1 MSKNFEAL
9 GFDALSKEGRIE
21 TRIHPVDRHSAP
33 LLTVQS
39 GSESTESDWER
50 VLWIL
55 QKHWLLSLGFAL
67 TVLIATIVYT
77 FEMKPLYAPI
87 ARIEVD
93 PPGWAVAPI
102 HDTGNN
108 TESSDPEYLETQA
121 QILRSDDLALAV
133 IRKLRLNRNT
143 DFVDE
148 KLLKG
153 VGDQAYEQPSDPNQ
167 LTYLEAVAL
176 SIFEKGLTVTAV
188 RNSRLIEI
196 SFSSPDARLAAQVT
210 NTTATVFAD
219 RNYRGFYQATMQA
232 SKWLSHQLDDLRQ
245 KVETSNHALA
255 AFQNANGI
263 VELGEK
269 QNTVTQKA
277 TELSRQITQA
287 QADRIQLEAYL
298 KMTEAGNEDSL
309 PQIRDNQTFQALKQ
323 RLGETRAQLA
333 EALAIFGNK
342 NPNVRKL
349 QSEAD
354 ELNAQ
359 LIAERKNLVGQLRS
373 NYESAKARE
382 RLLAQALEE
391 MKGAVGHTNEQMAQ
405 YDFLKREAQANEDL
419 YDTLL
424 ARLKEAEI
432 SAGLKSSNIYLVD
445 KARVLD
451 EPTSRSRQWY
461 ILRGLILG
469 ILGGV
474 ALAFVKESLDHTV
487 HAPIDIKKWTGLPF
501 VATLPPMICKSGSG
515 RELQLAG
522 RATKLLLA
530 AGDKAQAGSAL
541 RFFLE
546 RPCSPE
552 SEGVRNLR
560 AGIMLSRSTET
571 PRVLLVASPSPGEGK
586 TTVAVNLA
594 IALAQQDKTCL
605 IDGDLRQA
613 AVTQKFTS
621 PHGLTDV
628 LAGSALLENVLQDVP
643 HVENLMLLP
652 VGSATQNPGELVVS
666 RLMGTILSA
675 VRQRFQY
682 VVIDSSPLIP
692 FADGRTMATLTDG
705 VVLVGRWG
713 FTTREALIR
722 SVEILREVHAP
733 VLGIVFNGIG
743 DGFRYSKYYGYR

>member
-1 MSKNFEAL
+1 MEA
-9 GFDALSKEGRIE
+9 
-21 TRIHPVDRHSAP
+21 RIHPVDYHSAP
-33 LLTVQS
+33 LLSVQS
-39 GSESTESDWER
+39 RSESAESDWER

-67 TVLIATIVYT
+67 AVLIATVVYT
-77 FEMKPLYAPI
+77 FQMNPFYAPT

-102 HDTGNN
+102 HDTGNV
-108 TESSDPEYLETQA
+108 EPDPDYLETQA
-121 QILRSDDLALAV
+121 QILRSNDLAIAV
-133 IRKLRLNRNT
+133 IRKLRLDRNPE
-143 DFVDE
+143 FVDE
-148 KLLKG
+148 KVLERA
-153 VGDQAYEQPSDPNQ
+153 GDQVNEQPSDGNQ

-176 SIFEKGLTVTAV
+176 GTFEKGLTVTPV

-196 SFSSPDARLAAQVT
+196 SFSSHDARLAAKVT
-210 NTTATVFAD
+210 NATATVFAD

-232 SKWLSHQLDDLRQ
+232 SNWLSHQLDDLRQ
-245 KVETSNHALA
+245 KVEKSNHALA

-277 TELSRQITQA
+277 AELSRQVTQA

-298 KMTEAGNEDSL
+298 KMAEAGNEDSL
-309 PQIRDNQTFQALKQ
+309 PSLPQVRDNQTFQALRQ

-333 EALAIFGNK
+333 EALAIYGNK
-342 NPNVRKL
+342 NPNVKKL

-354 ELNAQ
+354 ELEAQ
-359 LIAERKNLVGQLRS
+359 LTVERRNLAGQLRT

-382 RLLAQALEE
+382 RLLTQALEE
-391 MKGAVGHTNEQMAQ
+391 MKGVVGHTNEKMAQ
-405 YDFLKREAQANEDL
+405 YDFLKRAAQANEDL

-451 EPTSRSRQWY
+451 EPTGPRPRQWY
-461 ILRGLILG
+461 IVRGLILG
-469 ILGGV
+469 ILGGA
-474 ALAFVKESLDHTV
+474 ALSFIKESLDHTV
-487 HAPIDIKKWTGLPF
+487 HAPVDIKKWTGLSF
-501 VATLPPMICKSGSG
+501 VATLPPMISKNGNGRGS
-515 RELQLAG
+515 QLAG
-522 RATKLLLA
+522 RATKVLL
-530 AGDKAQAGSAL
+530 GSNDEGEAGSTL

-560 AGIMLSRSTET
+560 AAIMLCRPTQP
-571 PRVLLVASPSPGEGK
+571 PRVLLVASPSPREGK

-594 IALAQQDKTCL
+594 IALAQQGKTCL
-605 IDGDLRQA
+605 IDGDLRKA
-613 AVTQKFTS
+613 AVTQKFTA
-621 PHGLTDV
+621 PQGLTDV
-628 LAGSALLENVLQDVP
+628 LAGSALLESVVQGIPGVD
-643 HVENLMLLP
+643 NLTLLP
-652 VGSATQNPGELVVS
+652 VGSVAQNPGELVAS
-666 RLMGTILSA
+666 RPMGAILLA

-692 FADGRTMATLTDG
+692 FADARAMATLTDG
-705 VVLVGRWG
+705 VVLVGLWG
-713 FTTREALIR
+713 STTREALIR
-722 SVEILREVHAP
+722 SLEILKEVHAP
-733 VLGIVFNGIG
+733 VLGIVFNGI
-743 DGFRYSKYYGYR
+743 DEGFRYSKYYGYR

>member
-1 MSKNFEAL
+1 MEA
-9 GFDALSKEGRIE
+9 
-21 TRIHPVDRHSAP
+21 RIHPVDRHSTP
-33 LLTVQS
+33 LLSVQS

-67 TVLIATIVYT
+67 AVLIATIVYT
-77 FEMKPLYAPI
+77 FLLKPFYAPI

-108 TESSDPEYLETQA
+108 TESSDPDYLETQA
-121 QILRSDDLALAV
+121 QILKSDDLALAV
-133 IRKLRLNRNT
+133 IRKLRLDRNP
-143 DFVDE
+143 DFGDE
-148 KLLKG
+148 KLLKR
-153 VGDQAYEQPSDPNQ
+153 VGDQAYEQPSDANQ

-176 SIFEKGLTVTAV
+176 STFEKGLTVTAV

-210 NTTATVFAD
+210 NATATVFAD

-232 SKWLSHQLDDLRQ
+232 SEWLSRQLDDLRQ
-245 KVETSNHALA
+245 KVEKSNHALA

-277 TELSRQITQA
+277 VELSRQITQA

-298 KMTEAGNEDSL
+298 KMTEAGNEDSLLSL

-354 ELNAQ
+354 ELEAQ
-359 LIAERKNLVGQLRS
+359 LIAERKNLVGQLRT

-451 EPTSRSRQWY
+451 EPTGPRPRRWY
-461 ILRGLILG
+461 IVRGLILG

-474 ALAFVKESLDHTV
+474 ALSFVKESLDHTV
-487 HAPIDIKKWTGLPF
+487 HAPIDMKKWTGLSF
-501 VATLPPMICKSGSG
+501 VATLPPMICKNGSG

-560 AGIMLSRSTET
+560 AAIMLSRPTQP
-571 PRVLLVASPSPGEGK
+571 PRVLLVASPSPREGK

-594 IALAQQDKTCL
+594 IALAQQGKTCL
-605 IDGDLRQA
+605 IDGDLRKA
-613 AVTQKFTS
+613 AVTQKFTG

-628 LAGSALLENVLQDVP
+628 LAGSALLESVVQGIPD
-643 HVENLMLLP
+643 VENLMLLP
-652 VGSATQNPGELVVS
+652 VGSVKQNPGELVAS
-666 RLMGTILSA
+666 GPMGAILSA

-692 FADGRTMATLTDG
+692 FADARTMATLTDG
-705 VVLVGRWG
+705 VVLVGLWG
-713 FTTREALIR
+713 STTREALIR
-722 SVEILREVHAP
+722 SVEILKEVHAP
-733 VLGIVFNGIG
+733 VLGIVFNGI
-743 DGFRYSKYYGYR
+743 DEGFRYSKYYGYR

>member
-1 MSKNFEAL
+1 MSRI
-9 GFDALSKEGRIE
+9 FDALTKEGRMESQI
-21 TRIHPVDRHSAP
+21 RPVDCHSAP
-33 LLTVQS
+33 LFSVQS
-39 GSESTESDWER
+39 RSERTESDWER

-67 TVLIATIVYT
+67 AVLIATTVYT
-77 FEMKPLYAPI
+77 FQINPFYAPT

-108 TESSDPEYLETQA
+108 TESSDPDYLETQA

-133 IRKLRLNRNT
+133 IRKLRLDRNPE
-143 DFVDE
+143 FVDE
-148 KLLKG
+148 KLLKRA
-153 VGDQAYEQPSDPNQ
+153 GDQANEQPSDANQ

-176 SIFEKGLTVTAV
+176 GTFEKGLTVTAV

-196 SFSSPDARLAAQVT
+196 SFSSHDPRLAAKVT
-210 NTTATVFAD
+210 NATATVFAD

-232 SKWLSHQLDDLRQ
+232 SKWLSQQLDDLRQ
-245 KVETSNHALA
+245 KVEKSNQALA

-269 QNTVTQKA
+269 QNTVTQEA
-277 TELSRQITQA
+277 AELSRQISQA

-298 KMTEAGNEDSL
+298 KMADAGSEDSL
-309 PQIRDNQTFQALKQ
+309 PQVRDNQTFQALRQ

-333 EALAIFGNK
+333 QALAIYGNK

-354 ELNAQ
+354 ELEAQ
-359 LIAERKNLVGQLRS
+359 LTAERKNLVGQLRT

-382 RLLAQALEE
+382 RLLVQALKE
-391 MKGAVGHTNEQMAQ
+391 MKGVVGHTNEKTAQ

-451 EPTSRSRQWY
+451 EPTGPRPRQWY
-461 ILRGLILG
+461 IVRGLILG
-469 ILGGV
+469 ILGGA
-474 ALAFVKESLDHTV
+474 ALSFIKESLDHTV
-487 HAPIDIKKWTGLPF
+487 HAPVDIQKWTGLSF
-501 VATLPPMICKSGSG
+501 VATLPPMVSKNGSG
-515 RELQLAG
+515 RGLQLAG
-522 RATKLLLA
+522 RATKVLL
-530 AGDKAQAGSAL
+530 GNRDNGQAGSAL

-560 AGIMLSRSTET
+560 AAIMLSRPTQP
-571 PRVLLVASPSPGEGK
+571 PRVLLVASPSPREGK

-594 IALAQQDKTCL
+594 IALAQQGKTCL
-605 IDGDLRQA
+605 IDGDLRKA
-613 AVTQKFTS
+613 AVTQKFTG
-621 PHGLTDV
+621 PQGLTDV
-628 LAGSALLENVLQDVP
+628 LAGSTLLESVVQGVP
-643 HVENLMLLP
+643 DVENLTLLP
-652 VGSATQNPGELVVS
+652 VGSVAQNPGELVAS
-666 RLMGTILSA
+666 GPMGTILLA
-675 VRQRFQY
+675 VRQRFRY

-692 FADGRTMATLTDG
+692 FADARMMATLTDG

-713 FTTREALIR
+713 STTREALIR
-722 SVEILREVHAP
+722 SFEILKEVHAP
-733 VLGIVFNGIG
+733 VLGIVFNGI
-743 DGFRYSKYYGYR
+743 DEDFRYSKYYGYR